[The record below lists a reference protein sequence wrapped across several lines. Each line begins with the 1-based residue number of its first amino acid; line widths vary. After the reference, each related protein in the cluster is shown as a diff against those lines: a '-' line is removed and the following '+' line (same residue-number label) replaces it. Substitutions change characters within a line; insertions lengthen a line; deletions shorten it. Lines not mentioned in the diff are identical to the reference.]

1 MSRIKNVSA
10 GVSRLR
16 NEIDVDAY
24 EQEANLVAAS
34 RALAS
39 LTAVRRLIARLRLEA
54 LRSHPCDTPLS
65 RGGIAV
71 IACRSGSSRDESC
84 TPVQRGADSRVNV
97 HAVARLPPLSKRSR
111 RPANRS

>member
-54 LRSHPCDTPLS
+54 LRSHHMIGELDTPS
-65 RGGIAV
+65 RQV
-71 IACRSGSSRDESC
+71 EACLDCG
-84 TPVQRGADSRVNV
+84 TARGAPNAVEPGRVN
-97 HAVARLPPLSKRSR
+97 R
-111 RPANRS
+111 RP